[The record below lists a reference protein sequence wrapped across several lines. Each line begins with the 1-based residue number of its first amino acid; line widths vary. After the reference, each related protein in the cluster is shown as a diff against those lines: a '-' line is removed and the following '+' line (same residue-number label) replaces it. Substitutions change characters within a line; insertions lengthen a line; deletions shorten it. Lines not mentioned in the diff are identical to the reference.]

1 MKTPAKIG
9 IWMDH
14 ASAHTIAPS
23 DASDKEEIRIVS
35 RFTPNE
41 QSETIHKGE
50 EVLHNKER
58 GQQKSYYEAIAKVIL
73 GYDHVL
79 LFGPTDAKNE
89 LMNLIKDDHRFAN
102 IRIKLETT
110 DRMSELEQQ
119 QLVNKYFAP
128 QL

>member
-14 ASAHTIAPS
+14 ASAHTIEPAGS
-23 DASDKEEIRIVS
+23 SDKEIRIVS
-35 RFTPNE
+35 RFTPIE

-79 LFGPTDAKNE
+79 LFGPTNAKNE
-89 LMNLIKDDHRFAN
+89 LMNLLKEDHHFAN

-110 DRMSELEQQ
+110 DRMSEAEQQ
-119 QLVNKYFAP
+119 AMVNQYFAK
-128 QL
+128 QS

>member
-14 ASAHTIAPS
+14 ASAHTIEPAGS
-23 DASDKEEIRIVS
+23 SDKEIRIVS

-79 LFGPTDAKNE
+79 LFGPTNAKNE
-89 LMNLIKDDHRFAN
+89 LMNLLKEDAHFAN

-110 DRMSELEQQ
+110 DRMSEPEQQ
-119 QLVNKYFAP
+119 AMVNKYFA
-128 QL
+128 QQS